1 MFYFSFIVFENS
13 RLGNWWEPK
22 DCNSDICMRRELAI
36 IDQYVHCTFCKAL
49 RHELQAAK
57 CEAVGCNR
65 RISINSKYEL
75 NF

>member
-49 RHELQAAK
+49 SHELQAAK